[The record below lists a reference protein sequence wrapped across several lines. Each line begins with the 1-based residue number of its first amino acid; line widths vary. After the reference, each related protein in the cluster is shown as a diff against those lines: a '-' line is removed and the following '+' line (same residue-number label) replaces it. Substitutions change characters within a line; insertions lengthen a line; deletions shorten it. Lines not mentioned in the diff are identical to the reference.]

1 MAIRM
6 SASLG
11 MLLDGRYAPN
21 MPRFPLCDQHHRPG
35 DTIQIQF
42 GGQSLR
48 HAQCTQYPCLRDPQF
63 PKSTQSLAHS
73 PEFEEEGRPAV
84 ATVGCLFGP
93 VLLTGLYC
101 VVTHVVSPRLTHA
114 AAHAVTT
121 SRSTSGQHTV
131 LRRRGCQRSCATCR
145 HLADGLTPPATR
157 VSCLLQVNFQ
167 LQLAPPATASTRPPA
182 PGRYGEVHASAGTLR
197 TGWSGWPG
205 ASGFRGAS
213 RSLQLVAGQEAVK
226 ATARLPP
233 RVAGREGY
241 RQATSTCN
249 GTAFAPQAWSSER
262 VDDVMFL

>member
-101 VVTHVVSPRLTHA
+101 VVTHVVSPRSTHA
-114 AAHAVTT
+114 CRTQSPLVARLAGNTLLLRKEISFRSVRLANTKPTAVAAGH
-121 SRSTSGQHTV
+121 SRQRAGIRARRPSESSLD
-131 LRRRGCQRSCATCR
+131 LRCQLLPGC
-145 HLADGLTPPATR
+145 HNP
-157 VSCLLQVNFQ
+157 
-167 LQLAPPATASTRPPA
+167 
-182 PGRYGEVHASAGTLR
+182 
-197 TGWSGWPG
+197 
-205 ASGFRGAS
+205 AS
-213 RSLQLVAGQEAVK
+213 RSSM
-226 ATARLPP
+226 P
-233 RVAGREGY
+233 RG
-241 RQATSTCN
+241 
-249 GTAFAPQAWSSER
+249 W
-262 VDDVMFL
+262 